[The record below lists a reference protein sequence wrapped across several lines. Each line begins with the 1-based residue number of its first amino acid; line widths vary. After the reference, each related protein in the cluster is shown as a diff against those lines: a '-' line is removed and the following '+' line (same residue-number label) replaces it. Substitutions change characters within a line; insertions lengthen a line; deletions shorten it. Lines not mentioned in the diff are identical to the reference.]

1 MRDSGENIS
10 IEGIAYRIFGGYF
23 TRRKANFD
31 SLRDDLMKARL
42 YVPVEKWLSKAVL
55 YSVIVVSCVVIGYLM
70 LKVIIFTSVLKRDL
84 IFGLMD
90 VVLISIGIL
99 ISFCLTFFSFYLFPK
114 IRAWE
119 RKGKIDRALPYAIGY
134 VSSMASVGVIPY
146 EIFKKLSEAEGTY
159 GEVSIE
165 AKQMVRDVK
174 LLGFDFL
181 TALKNLVALTPSMQM
196 RAFLQGALT
205 TALSGGEMGSYFI
218 KISEEYMEERRLEYE
233 SFIETLGLYAE
244 FYVVGLVV
252 APLLLVIVLS
262 IMCFL
267 GGASL
272 ESLAAI
278 VYIVI
283 PLSTAGFIVLIGLTS
298 LD

>member
-1 MRDSGENIS
+1 MKDSSGNIS
-10 IEGIAYRIFGGYF
+10 IDGIAFRIFGDYF
-23 TRRKANFD
+23 ARRKAKFE
-31 SLRDDLMKARL
+31 SLREELIKARL
-42 YVPVEKWLSKAVL
+42 YVPLEKWLSKAML
-55 YSVIVVSCVVIGYLM
+55 YSIIAAVCVAIGYL
-70 LKVIIFTSVLKRDL
+70 VLKL
-84 IFGLMD
+84 IIPGMVLKQESLFGSMD
-90 VVLISIGIL
+90 VALIMSGIL
-99 ISFCLTFFSFYLFPK
+99 ISFFATYFGFYSYPK
-114 IRAWE
+114 LKAWE
-119 RKGKIDRALPYAIGY
+119 RRGKIDRVLPYAIGY
-134 VSSMASVGVIPY
+134 ISSMASIGVIPY
-146 EIFKKLSEAEGTY
+146 EIFKKLSEAEETY

-165 AKQMVRDVK
+165 VKQVVRDVK

-181 TALKNLVALTPSMQM
+181 TALKNLVALTPSTRM
-196 RAFLQGALT
+196 RAFLQGAIT

-252 APLLLVIVLS
+252 APLLLVLVLS

-272 ESLAAI
+272 ELLAAI
-278 VYIVI
+278 VYILI
-283 PLSTAGFIVLIGLTS
+283 PLSTAGFIVLVGLSS

>member
-55 YSVIVVSCVVIGYLM
+55 YSVIAASCVVIGYLM
-70 LKVIIFTSVLKRDL
+70 LKVIIFTSVLKLDL

-159 GEVSIE
+159 GEVSME

-174 LLGFDFL
+174 LFGFDFL

>member
-70 LKVIIFTSVLKRDL
+70 LKVIIFTTVLKLDL

-90 VVLISIGIL
+90 VVLIIIGIL

-146 EIFKKLSEAEGTY
+146 EIFKKLSETEGTY

-165 AKQMVRDVK
+165 AKQMERDVK

>member
-1 MRDSGENIS
+1 MKDSSGNIS
-10 IEGIAYRIFGGYF
+10 IDGIAFRIFGDYF
-23 TRRKANFD
+23 GRRRAKFE
-31 SLRDDLMKARL
+31 SLREELIKARL
-42 YVPVEKWLSKAVL
+42 YVPLEKWLSKAML
-55 YSVIVVSCVVIGYLM
+55 YSIIAAVCVATGYL
-70 LKVIIFTSVLKRDL
+70 VLKL
-84 IFGLMD
+84 IISGMVLKQESLFGSMD
-90 VVLISIGIL
+90 AALIMSGIL
-99 ISFCLTFFSFYLFPK
+99 ISFFSTYFGFYSYPK
-114 IRAWE
+114 LRAWE
-119 RKGKIDRALPYAIGY
+119 RRGKIDRVLPYAIGY
-134 VSSMASVGVIPY
+134 ISSMASIGVIPY
-146 EIFKKLSEAEGTY
+146 EIFKKLSEAEETY

-165 AKQMVRDVK
+165 VKQVVRDVK

-181 TALKNLVALTPSMQM
+181 TALKNLVALTPSTRM
-196 RAFLQGALT
+196 RAFLQGAIT

-252 APLLLVIVLS
+252 APLLLVLVLS

-272 ESLAAI
+272 ELLAAI
-278 VYIVI
+278 VYILI
-283 PLSTAGFIVLIGLTS
+283 PLSTAGFIVLVGLSS